1 MASDATRLD
10 VQTVSGITVARF
22 IDNRILDEAVI
33 QVVGDQMYRLV
44 DDHGLKQIILDF
56 QTVEHLSSAALGKL
70 INMKKKVDASGGK
83 LSMCNLRP
91 ELLKI
96 FKVTKLTKVF
106 DIQKSIEKSLK
117 SIKISEILSPSTNQ
131 RHMRRLETPSRFS
144 S

>member
-10 VQTVSGITVARF
+10 VQTNDGVTVARF

-44 DDHGLKQIILDF
+44 DDQGLKKIVLDF
-56 QTVEHLSSAALGKL
+56 QSVEHLSSAALGKL
-70 INMKKKVDASGGK
+70 INMKKKGDASGGQ

-91 ELLKI
+91 DLLKI

-106 DIQKSIEKSLK
+106 DIHKNVEKALK
-117 SIKISEILSPSTNQ
+117 A
-131 RHMRRLETPSRFS
+131 F
-144 S
+144 

>member
-117 SIKISEILSPSTNQ
+117 S
-131 RHMRRLETPSRFS
+131 F
-144 S
+144 